1 MKDMMMEVYNRLIDN
16 PLIREKT
23 SFINDNGKTEYRI
36 KFYEVPETLDTT
48 KPFIVIDNFLG
59 PQTNALWMRD
69 VTEKIHKFTT
79 PTTKLV
85 SIF

>member
-48 KPFIVIDNFLG
+48 KPSLSLITFL
-59 PQTNALWMRD
+59 
-69 VTEKIHKFTT
+69 VHKLTLIL
-79 PTTKLV
+79 PTTKLYQFGL
-85 SIF
+85 IIKLTLKAWIE